1 MKPKVFNLEV
11 IVTGNIERSLRQMK
25 KRVEREGVLRDIKK
39 KAHHETETQIRRK
52 NFVRAVK
59 KNVID
64 HSENMLFYSKLGK

>member
-1 MKPKVFNLEV
+1 
-11 IVTGNIERSLRQMK
+11 MK

-39 KAHHETETQIRRK
+39 KAHHETDTQIRRK

-64 HSENMLFYSKLGK
+64 HSENMLFYTKSGN